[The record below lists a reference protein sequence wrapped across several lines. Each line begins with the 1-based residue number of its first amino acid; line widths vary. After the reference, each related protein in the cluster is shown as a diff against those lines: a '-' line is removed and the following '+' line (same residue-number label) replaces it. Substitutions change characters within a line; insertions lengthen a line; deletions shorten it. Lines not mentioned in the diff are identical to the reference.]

1 MAETKPLRLRT
12 QRVPKKIAVAIE
24 NSVVQVCVDTGVYHL
39 PDQYDYLVPESLSV
53 LMVPGV
59 FVKVPF
65 GKNEVAGYVV
75 SRLKSEVETS
85 KLKLVSKL
93 ISPLPLLTE
102 ELIEIINFTCERYAC
117 KPWDV
122 IRSAIPSRVAGPESI
137 YESHSLSSNTR
148 RNPKPKHQLTVTNSP
163 DSLGRIINEILE
175 RNKESE
181 QLLVIVPDERDLIQL
196 LDTKLNHEPVL
207 LTSNIDKSERYA
219 NYLKTRFLQPK
230 LIVGTRSAIFTPLN
244 PSSTILIF
252 NDGDESMYE
261 RRHPNWNVRDIALLR
276 SGDFSLHFLGASPT
290 LETVRLA
297 ELGWIGKKSEGA
309 VKREIVFSDS
319 RTSDLSVI
327 KEGLKVGNVLV
338 VLAEVGYIN
347 SIACQK
353 CRNRAVCECGGK
365 LFLPSKGASPQCYL
379 CTKVYSDW
387 QCDWCQGKTIRTISK
402 GSDRIAEEIGKA
414 VPGYRVLTSKGSKRL
429 DVLPNLAEHIL
440 VIASYGC
447 EPKGNYAA
455 VVLKSVENLAN
466 RVELRS
472 LESARRLLF
481 ENLIRVRGDKGSRIF
496 VDLESNHPIS
506 QQLIRAN
513 AYDAALLEINDRE
526 VLNLPPF
533 TRIAIISG
541 ESAAI
546 RQLATQLE
554 DNSLLHTVAVQPLLD
569 KSETGKS
576 QSRLILR
583 ANIVDSKD
591 FSDFL
596 RDLARYRGIKGLTS
610 FQIRM
615 DPFAI

>member
-1 MAETKPLRLRT
+1 VAETKPLRLRT

-39 PDQYDYLVPESLSV
+39 PDQYDYLVPESLSDV
-53 LMVPGV
+53 MVPGV

-75 SRLKSEVETS
+75 SRLKSEIETS
-85 KLKLVSKL
+85 KMKLVSKL

-102 ELIEIINFTCERYAC
+102 ELIEIINLTCERYAC

-122 IRSAIPSRVAGPESI
+122 IKSAIPSRVAGPESI
-137 YESHSLSSNTR
+137 YESLSPSSNTR
-148 RNPKPKHQLTVTNSP
+148 NNPKPKHQLTVTNSP

-196 LDTKLNHEPVL
+196 LETKLNHEPVL
-207 LTSNIDKSERYA
+207 LTSNIEKSERYA

-244 PSSTILIF
+244 PNSTILIF

-365 LFLPSKGASPQCYL
+365 LFLPGKGANPQCYL

-429 DVLPNLAEHIL
+429 DVLPNLAERVL

-513 AYDAALLEINDRE
+513 AYDAALLEIKDRE
-526 VLNLPPF
+526 VLKLPPF